1 MKASFA
7 IGDQMVLCTDSCV
20 KHGVTFTPAFSL
32 LVDCA
37 SEEQLEKLFEA
48 LCAGGGTL
56 MPLNY
61 YGFRRKFAWVN
72 DRFSVS

>member
-7 IGDQMVLCTDSCV
+7 IGDQMVLCTDSFV

-32 LVDCA
+32 FVDL

-56 MPLNY
+56 MPLNN
-61 YGFRRKFAWVN
+61 YGFSRKFAWVN
-72 DRFSVS
+72 DRFGVS